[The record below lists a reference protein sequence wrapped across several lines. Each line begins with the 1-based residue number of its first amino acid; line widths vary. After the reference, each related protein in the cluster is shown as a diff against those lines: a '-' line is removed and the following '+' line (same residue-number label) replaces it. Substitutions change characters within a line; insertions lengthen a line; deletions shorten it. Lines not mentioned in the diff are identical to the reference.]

1 MKRAARILVL
11 VLGVCLIV
19 LAQTATREVRAT
31 TGGLPPITTVFMIL
45 QENHNWSQIT
55 ALSAP
60 YIRNVL
66 VPMGAHAEQYY
77 NPPGNH
83 PSLPNYLWLEAGSN
97 LGITDDNP
105 PSINHRS
112 TTMHLVTYLNNTG
125 ISWRAYEEGIDGSTC
140 PLSGVGKYAAKH
152 DPFVYFD
159 DVTNTN
165 DPNSAYCVSHVRPYG
180 ELAGD
185 LTNNTVAHFNFITPD
200 LCHDMHDCSPTVGDS
215 WLSAEVP
222 KILNSDAYKNGGA
235 LFITW
240 DEAATGDGPI
250 GMIVLSPFAK
260 VDYSNSIQYTH
271 SSTLRTLQ
279 EIFNVTPFLRDAA
292 NATDLRDLF
301 KPAAAPIVQLSTANL
316 NFGNQPQG
324 SSSSPQTVTL
334 KNSGNA
340 TLAIAGITLTG
351 ANNNDFSQT
360 NDCGS
365 SVAAGSGCAFHVTF
379 APSTAGGET
388 ATLEISDNASGGSQS
403 VKLSGTGTAPGAVL
417 SPTSLAF
424 GNQPQGITSNPL
436 AVKLTNGGNAGLN
449 IRGFS
454 FTGTNRTDFAQT
466 NDCPG
471 SLGAGSACT
480 ILVTFT
486 ASTKMGA
493 TATLNVS
500 DDAAGSPQTAGL
512 SGTGVAAGPNPSLYP
527 TSLAFGGWGMTTK
540 STPQTAT
547 LTNSGSADLSIT
559 SIAIGGTNAS
569 DFHESNN
576 CGSRVAAGAKC
587 TVTVTFTPSAKGN
600 RIGSL
605 IVNDNGGTGSQSAS
619 LSGTGVR
626 GVTVAPSSLVFAP
639 RAVGTTSGTQSFTL
653 TNNQT
658 NAINIWTIS
667 ITGADPGD
675 FAQTNTCGDLLNPGA
690 KCIFSVTFTPTDK
703 RRRTATV
710 RIADS
715 ADNSPQSVTLTG
727 TGK

>member
-1 MKRAARILVL
+1 MKRTARILVL
-11 VLGVCLIV
+11 VLGVCLIIW
-19 LAQTATREVRAT
+19 AQTATREVRAT
-31 TGGLPPITTVFMIL
+31 TGGLPPITTVFIIL
-45 QENHNWSQIT
+45 EENHNWSQIT
-55 ALSAP
+55 ASNAP

-66 VPMGAHAEQYY
+66 VPAGAHAEQYY
-77 NPPGNH
+77 NPPSNH

-112 TTMHLVTYLNNTG
+112 TTMHLVTYLNNAG
-125 ISWRAYEEGIDGSTC
+125 ISWKAYEEGIDGSTC

-165 DPNSAYCVSHVRPYG
+165 DPNSAYCIAHVRPYG

-200 LCHDMHDCSPTVGDS
+200 LCHDMHDCSPTAGDN

-250 GMIVLSPFAK
+250 GMVVLSPFAK
-260 VDYSNSIQYTH
+260 VNYSNSIQYSH

-279 EIFNVTPFLRDAA
+279 EIFNVAPFLRDAA

-301 KPAAAPIVQLSTANL
+301 KPTAAPIVQLSTTNL

-324 SSSSPQTVTL
+324 SSSSPQAVTL

-340 TLAIAGITLTG
+340 TLTIGGTALTG
-351 ANNNDFSQT
+351 ANNTDFSQT

-365 SVAAGSGCAFHVTF
+365 SVAAGSGCAFNVTF
-379 APSTAGGET
+379 TPSTAGAET

-417 SPTSLAF
+417 NPTSLAF
-424 GNQPQGITSNPL
+424 GNQPQGVTSNPL
-436 AVKLTNGGNAGLN
+436 NVKLTNGGNGSLN
-449 IRGFS
+449 IKGFS

-471 SLGAGSACT
+471 SLGAGAACT
-480 ILVTFT
+480 IFVTFT
-486 ASTKMGA
+486 PSTETGE
-493 TATLNVS
+493 TATLNVA
-500 DDAAGSPQTAGL
+500 DDATGSPQTAGL
-512 SGTGVAAGPNPSLYP
+512 SGTGVAAGPNPSLQP
-527 TSLAFGGWGMTTK
+527 ASLAFGGWAVATK

-547 LTNSGSADLSIT
+547 LTNSGNTALSVT
-559 SIAIGGTNAS
+559 SIAIGGTNAG

-576 CGSRVAAGAKC
+576 CGSSVAAGAKC
-587 TVTVTFTPSAKGN
+587 TVTVTFTPSATGN
-600 RIGSL
+600 RTGSL
-605 IVNDNGGTGSQSAS
+605 IVSDNGGTGSQSAS
-619 LSGTGVR
+619 LSGTGVH
-626 GVTVAPSSLVFAP
+626 GATVAPSSLVFAP
-639 RAVGTTSGTQSFTL
+639 RAVGTTSGVQTFTL
-653 TNNQT
+653 TNNQAD
-658 NAINIWTIS
+658 AINIWTVS
-667 ITGADPGD
+667 ITGADRAD
-675 FAQTNTCGDLLNPGA
+675 FTQTSTWCDVLNPGA
-690 KCIFSVTFTPTDK
+690 KCTFSVTFTPTGK
-703 RRRTATV
+703 GSRTATV
-710 RIADS
+710 KITDS
-715 ADNSPQSVTLTG
+715 ADNSPQSVSLIG